1 MPRITKRTVDA
12 ATPTDKRY
20 YVWDDEIKG
29 FGLLV
34 LPSGVK
40 SYFYRYRTPEGRE
53 RRATIG
59 RHGAETA
66 DSARTKAKAWQ
77 RTVSDG
83 GDPLGAKQ
91 EAKDALT
98 ITQVLDLYLESAA
111 FAAKAK
117 STQAID
123 RGRIERHLKPIL
135 GKTYADKLTPEAVH
149 KAAKAIGEGKTAG
162 NIKTRK
168 RGLARVKGGAGTA
181 RMALTLLRAA
191 LKWAVSAR
199 FISHNGAEGVS
210 AGVSGTRDTI
220 MRGME
225 DYERLFRTLDAME
238 AERRVRGPVA
248 DAIRVIAL
256 TGARRGEIA
265 GLRWRHVDLKTG
277 QITLP
282 AAHHKTGRK
291 TGKPRV
297 IGLPTA
303 AQTII
308 AKQTEGKPDDYVFL
322 PASGDGPVN
331 LSKPWRA
338 IRAEAGLPEG
348 IGLHGLRHSLASH
361 MAMQGA
367 QAAEIMTA
375 LGHRQMSTAQKY
387 VHFAQDAR
395 VALAE
400 RAAGT
405 VLAGLAAASGTS
417 QAMVKPLKEAQGHA
431 PKRMV

>member
-1 MPRITKRTVDA
+1 MPRITKRIVDA
-12 ATPTDKRY
+12 AKPTDARY
-20 YVWDDEIKG
+20 YVWDDEVKG

-59 RHGAETA
+59 KHGTATA
-66 DSARTKAKAWQ
+66 DSARAKAKEWQ

-83 GDPLGAKQ
+83 GDPLAVKK
-91 EAKDALT
+91 EAREALT
-98 ITQVLDLYLESAA
+98 IAQVLDLYLESAA

-123 RGRIERHLKPIL
+123 RGRIERHLKPVL

-162 NIKTRK
+162 TIKTRQ

-181 RMALTLLRAA
+181 RMAITLLRAA

-199 FISHNGAEGVS
+199 LISHNGAEGVS

-220 MRGME
+220 MRGPE
-225 DYERLFRTLDAME
+225 DYENLFRTLDTME
-238 AERRVRGPVA
+238 AERRLKGPVA

-265 GLRWRHVDLKTG
+265 GLRWQYVDLRAG

-282 AAHHKTGRK
+282 PSHHKTGRK

-303 AQTII
+303 AQQII
-308 AKQTEGKPDDYVFL
+308 ASQTAGKPDDYVFP

-367 QAAEIMTA
+367 AAAEIMTT

-400 RAAGT
+400 K
-405 VLAGLAAASGTS
+405 AAA
-417 QAMVKPLKEAQGHA
+417 MVTGALKGAAKADVVSIKGRTE
-431 PKRMV
+431 